1 MIRLCLDIFD
11 EKFYKMFFDKW
22 YWGTVPMD
30 IRFAS
35 CASFPYSY
43 IRFLCVSHPA
53 RHFSPPPFFLPHAV
67 LHIIALLAELW
78 KPPRSPSI
86 PFVLFPFRPTKGT
99 KRMRRIFHY
108 FEIKAISNM
117 SWRFINFAKC
127 RVCVLWLKRF
137 PFRISLTLNFRRK
150 SFPIAEEIGYHIN
163 V

>member
-1 MIRLCLDIFD
+1 MKNFTRCSLINDIEEQSPWTFGLHPALLSHTLIFD
-11 EKFYKMFFDKW
+11 F
-22 YWGTVPMD
+22 
-30 IRFAS
+30 
-35 CASFPYSY
+35 
-43 IRFLCVSHPA
+43 CVCPTLLA
-53 RHFSPPPFFLPHAV
+53 IPPPPLSLPHAV

-137 PFRISLTLNFRRK
+137 PFRISLTLHFRRK
-150 SFPIAEEIGYHIN
+150 SFPIAEETGYHIN